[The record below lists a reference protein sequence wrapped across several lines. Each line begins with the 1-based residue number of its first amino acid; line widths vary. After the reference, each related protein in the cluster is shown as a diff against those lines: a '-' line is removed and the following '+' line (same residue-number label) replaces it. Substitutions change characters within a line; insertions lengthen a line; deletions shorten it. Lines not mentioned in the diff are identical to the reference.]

1 MTWLML
7 AAVVVAVVVR
17 VGARRNR
24 RFAVS
29 PSYRISTL
37 HMDLSKRQTRKT
49 RDALDAASS
58 TLR

>member
-1 MTWLML
+1 MTWLLL

-29 PSYRISTL
+29 PSNPISTF
-37 HMDLSKRQTRKT
+37 HMDVSRRQTRKT